1 MKKIYF
7 LLLVLVTM
15 FVGCKEDRDVE
26 FTTFEIVDEKF
37 TSSYTSVD
45 LSCKVRCVA
54 TIKELYLQYDTVAD
68 FSTYQEV
75 ELVENEKT
83 EVYSVKIGD
92 LLDNTTYYVR
102 YVAVNSY
109 SQVTSEKVS
118 EFKTLKAVKPTIEI
132 KEVTNILDKTV
143 TIKVILKSDGGAPIS
158 KMGVCWSTKSAPTIQ
173 DEVVEIKNSS
183 MSIPLS
189 GLSSNTTYFVR
200 AFAENK
206 SGLAYSVD
214 ESFLTLDLPKV
225 KTDNVS
231 DIEIT
236 SVVLNGELLFNGND
250 LTTVCGFC
258 WGRADKSEFEDSIQ
272 VSKETKFSYQI
283 SNLQDETQYRVRAYA
298 KNKIG
303 VTYGEIL
310 TFKTQSPLLPS
321 VVTSDVK
328 SISYTT
334 ATVEANVT
342 SDGGADVIERGVC
355 YSTSKNPTI
364 SNEVVQYGKGIG
376 KFSVSLKDLIA
387 GKTYYVRAYAK
398 NKKGVAYGS
407 SLSFTTLEY
416 GLPIV
421 ETLAVTNISF
431 ASATVGGSVVSDG
444 GLNVIARGICYSLN
458 ENPTIN
464 DRYIVSGDGLGKFTI
479 NLEGLTDETTY
490 YIRAYA
496 KNSNGIAYGEQISF
510 TTLGESV
517 DLGLSVR
524 WAACNLGATSP
535 EGYGKYYAWGET
547 AEKSYY
553 DWSTYKY
560 SNYNESSQKINL
572 TKYCFDSYYG
582 NNFSYQ
588 DSRTVLEKIDDAA
601 YMNLG
606 GDWRMPTYDEFSE
619 LINYCTWTWT
629 TQNGVQGYVV
639 KSKRN
644 GNSIFL
650 PTAGYKNKLD
660 LGGGGH
666 YWTSRLTT
674 IFYPGFACACVFY
687 SDKVSLTPEG
697 SRDYGYSIRPVT
709 TLSSVV
715 PTPKSYTIAVYSHDN
730 SRGTVSGGGTYNEG
744 SQVTIT
750 ATAKSGYK
758 FKEWNDG
765 NTDNPRVITVTK
777 DASYTAYFE
786 EEKNLNA
793 GHEYVDLGLSV
804 KWATCNVG
812 AKTPEEYGDYFAW
825 GETTPKENYDWWTY
839 KYCEDGY
846 RLTKYCTNS
855 SYGNGGF
862 TDNKTVLDPID
873 DAATAN
879 WGGAWR
885 MPTEAEQDEL
895 RNNCT
900 WTWTTQNGVNGYK
913 VVGPNGN
920 SIFLPAAGYMY
931 RTLLYDVGLY
941 GFYLSSSLHSSDPYR
956 ILGVNLFD
964 SDEVNRSNA
973 FYRYNGL
980 SVRPVCQ

>member
-1 MKKIYF
+1 MKKIYLF
-7 LLLVLVTM
+7 LLVLVAV
-15 FVGCKEDRDVE
+15 FVACKKDMDVE
-26 FTTFEIVDEKF
+26 FSTFEVENEKI
-37 TSSYTSVD
+37 SPSYTSTE
-45 LSCKVRCVA
+45 LSCKVRCAA
-54 TIKELYLQYDTVAD
+54 TINELYLQYDTVAD
-68 FSTYQEV
+68 FATYQEV
-75 ELVENEKT
+75 ALTENEKT

-109 SQVTSEKVS
+109 SQVTSEEVS

-132 KEVTNILDKTV
+132 KEVTNVLDKTV
-143 TIKVILKSDGGAPIS
+143 TIKVVLKSDGGAPIS

-189 GLSSNTTYFVR
+189 GLTSNTTYFVR

-206 SGLAYSVD
+206 SGLGYSVD

-283 SNLQDETQYRVRAYA
+283 SNLQDETQYRVCAYA

-303 VTYGEIL
+303 VMYGEIL

-342 SDGGADVIERGVC
+342 SDGGADVMERGVC
-355 YSTSKNPTI
+355 YSTSKDPTI
-364 SNEVVQYGKGIG
+364 SNEVVQYGNGIG

-421 ETLAVTNISF
+421 ETLAATNISF
-431 ASATVGGSVVSDG
+431 ASATVGGTVVSDG
-444 GLNVIARGICYSLN
+444 GVEVVERGVCYSTA
-458 ENPTIN
+458 ENPTIAN
-464 DRYIVSGDGLGKFTI
+464 SKIVVDKGLGSFNVTLSSLQDGTK
-479 NLEGLTDETTY
+479 Y
-490 YIRAYA
+490 YVRAYA
-496 KNSNGIAYGEQISF
+496 INKKGVSYGETVEF
-510 TTLGESV
+510 ETLSRFV
-517 DLGLSVR
+517 DLGLSVK
-524 WAACNLGATSP
+524 WATCNVGATTP
-535 EGYGKYYAWGET
+535 EEYGDYFAWGEV
-547 AEKSYY
+547 ESKEYY

-560 SNYNESSQKINL
+560 CEGTDNTL
-572 TKYCFDSYYG
+572 TKYCSKSRYG
-582 NNFSYQ
+582 KDGFTDNKI
-588 DSRTVLEKIDDAA
+588 VLVPEDDAA
-601 YMNLG
+601 TSNWG
-606 GDWRMPTYDEFSE
+606 GAWRMPTYDELNE
-619 LINYCTWTWT
+619 LKTECTWTWT
-629 TQNGVQGYVV
+629 IQNGVNGYKVV
-639 KSKRN
+639 GPN

-650 PTAGYKNKLD
+650 PAAGYMR
-660 LGGGGH
+660 GGALFIAGSNGG
-666 YWTSRLTT
+666 YWSSSLLADSP
-674 IFYPGFACACVFY
+674 YYAYYMGFKSGNVGWSY
-687 SDKVSLTPEG
+687 YDRGYGRSVRPVYGDVSL
-697 SRDYGYSIRPVT
+697 
-709 TLSSVV
+709 
-715 PTPKSYTIAVYSHDN
+715 PKEKYTISVYSNDN
-730 SRGTVSGGGTYNEG
+730 SRGTVSGGGTYDEG
-744 SQVTIT
+744 CQVTIT
-750 ATAKSGYK
+750 ATANSGYR

-777 DASYTAYFE
+777 DAIYTAHFE
-786 EEKNLNA
+786 AEKNLNA

-812 AKTPEEYGDYFAW
+812 ATTPEEYGDYFAW
-825 GETTPKENYDWWTY
+825 GEVEPKEYYDWSTY
-839 KYCEDGY
+839 KYGTDY
-846 RLTKYCTNS
+846 DQLTKYCTQS
-855 SYGNGGF
+855 SYGKDGF
-862 TDNKTVLDPID
+862 TDNKTVLDPED
-873 DAATAN
+873 DVATAN
-879 WGGAWR
+879 WGSAWR
-885 MPTEAEQDEL
+885 MPTKAEQDEL

-913 VVGPNGN
+913 VIGPNGN
-920 SIFLPAAGYMY
+920 SIFLPAAGYMSAGA
-931 RTLLYDVGLY
+931 LYDAGSY
-941 GFYLSSSLHSSDPYR
+941 GYYWSSSLLTGSPNDAYYVYFYSGSVDWDYYY
-956 ILGVNLFD
+956 G
-964 SDEVNRSNA
+964 RS
-973 FYRYNGL
+973 YGQ
-980 SVRPVCQ
+980 SVRPVCH